1 MEHKRQRV
9 QFGWLDLKKKRNG
22 PEVWVLR
29 YRETLA
35 DGSKRVPSL
44 IVGSIKEYPTVSRA
58 RTASMSLLLS
68 INQER
73 PKGVPV
79 SFGAVIERYL
89 AQELPER
96 NSTASRYQSWLKN
109 YVKPKWAE
117 CLLDQIKPLL
127 VEDWLKKLPLAP
139 KSKSHLKN
147 LMRVLF
153 NAAMRWELIPYQHN
167 PMSLVRV
174 KDSSKRQ
181 RQPKALSV
189 DEFRKLLEHI
199 PEPFRTMCIVAMCLG
214 LRVSEILG
222 LRWDDIDWEGLR
234 LAVRQAYVYGKQG
247 DVKTQASHRWMPL
260 DRSLAERLRQHR
272 ARLAPPVKS
281 EDWIFANPE
290 TGKPYWPGRIQEN
303 WLVPA
308 AEKAGIGRIGWHTF
322 RHSHSTLLHALGVDL
337 KVQQELLR
345 HADVRTTMNIY
356 TQAVPS
362 ALREANSKVVRL
374 VLPAQGLALMAPRG
388 PSKSYKP
395 LLAKE
400 MLVGA
405 VGIEPTTFG
414 LKGRCSTTEL
424 RPCGMNFFIVACSES
439 RTVAAAG

>member
-9 QFGWLDLKKKRNG
+9 QFGWVCLKARKKG
-22 PEVWVLR
+22 PDVWVLR
-29 YRETLA
+29 YRENLSNGVTTKRSAIIGTVQEFLNESQARKAALSWLFSMNAETSSGTL
-35 DGSKRVPSL
+35 
-44 IVGSIKEYPTVSRA
+44 
-58 RTASMSLLLS
+58 
-68 INQER
+68 
-73 PKGVPV
+73 V
-79 SFGAVIERYL
+79 SFGAVIRRYL
-89 AQELPER
+89 AEEIPAR
-96 NSTASRYQSWLKN
+96 ISTASRYRCWLKN
-109 YVKPKWAE
+109 HVEPKWRDYPIE
-117 CLLDQIKPLL
+117 QIKPLL
-127 VEDWLKKLPLAP
+127 VEDWLKKLDLAP

-189 DEFRKLLEHI
+189 EEFRKLLEHV

-222 LRWDDIDWEGLR
+222 LKWKDIDWEGLR
-234 LAVRQAYVYGKQG
+234 LAVRQAYVYGQEG
-247 DVKTQASHRWMPL
+247 ELKTQASQRWMPL
-260 DRSLAERLRQHR
+260 DRLLAEKLREHKKKF
-272 ARLAPPVKS
+272 ASFGNS
-281 EDWIFANPE
+281 ETWVFANPE
-290 TGKPYWPGRIQEN
+290 TGRPYWPGRIQEN

-308 AEKAGIGRIGWHTF
+308 AQKAGLGRIGWHTF

-356 TQAVPS
+356 TQAVPT

-374 VLPAQGLALMAPRG
+374 VLPAQ
-388 PSKSYKP
+388 
-395 LLAKE
+395 
-400 MLVGA
+400 
-405 VGIEPTTFG
+405 
-414 LKGRCSTTEL
+414 
-424 RPCGMNFFIVACSES
+424 VA
-439 RTVAAAG
+439 

>member
-9 QFGWLDLKKKRNG
+9 QFGWVSLKARKKG
-22 PEVWVLR
+22 PDVWVLR
-29 YRETLA
+29 YRENLR
-35 DGSKRVPSL
+35 DGS
-44 IVGSIKEYPTVSRA
+44 SIRRSVAIGTVEEYPNESQA
-58 RTASMSLLLS
+58 RKAALSWLLS
-68 INQER
+68 MNAE
-73 PKGVPV
+73 PANGPPV
-79 SFGAVIERYL
+79 SFGAVIHRYL
-89 AQELPER
+89 AEEIPER
-96 NSTASRYQSWLKN
+96 PSTASRYRCWLKN
-109 YVKPKWAE
+109 HVEPKWRDSPIE
-117 CLLDQIKPLL
+117 QIKPLH
-127 VEDWLKKLPLAP
+127 VEEWLKKLDLAP

-153 NAAMRWELIPYQHN
+153 NAAMRWELIPYQLN

-181 RQPKALSV
+181 REPKALSV
-189 DEFRKLLEHI
+189 DEFRKLLEYI

-222 LRWDDIDWEGLR
+222 LRWNDIDWEGLQ
-234 LAVRQAYVYGKQG
+234 LEVRQAYVYGKQG
-247 DVKTQASHRWMPL
+247 DVKTKASHRWMPL
-260 DRSLAERLRQHR
+260 DRSLAERLRQPK
-272 ARLAPPVKS
+272 ASVAPLAKS

-308 AEKAGIGRIGWHTF
+308 AEKAGIGRIGWHSF

-356 TQAVPS
+356 TQAVPT

-374 VLPAQGLALMAPRG
+374 VLPAQ
-388 PSKSYKP
+388 
-395 LLAKE
+395 
-400 MLVGA
+400 
-405 VGIEPTTFG
+405 
-414 LKGRCSTTEL
+414 
-424 RPCGMNFFIVACSES
+424 VA
-439 RTVAAAG
+439 